1 MTDGRFKAGAS
12 GDNIIHNVT
21 IERGPVTGPGQTAG
35 RDCLEVQ
42 VLCELQHRDVPVN
55 DPVVAINDEVLVS
68 PDGRHA
74 QCLLCDAGLP
84 NNTQVIIPDSDLKI
98 AYLNNR

>member
-1 MTDGRFKAGAS
+1 MTDGRLALEET

-55 DPVVAINDEVLVS
+55 DIIVAFNDEVLVS

-74 QCLLCDAGLP
+74 QSHLGDAGLP
-84 NNTQVIIPDSDLKI
+84 HNTQVIIPDSDLKI
-98 AYLNNR
+98 AY

>member
-1 MTDGRFKAGAS
+1 M
-12 GDNIIHNVT
+12 
-21 IERGPVTGPGQTAG
+21 ERVPVTGPGQTAG

-55 DPVVAINDEVLVS
+55 DPVVANNDEVLVS

-74 QCLLCDAGLP
+74 QSLLGDAGFP
-84 NNTQVIIPDSDLKI
+84 HNTQVIIPDSDLKI
-98 AYLNNR
+98 AY

>member
-1 MTDGRFKAGAS
+1 MTDGRFKAGAT
-12 GDNIIHNVT
+12 GDNIIHNLT
-21 IERGPVTGPGQTAG
+21 IKRGPVTGPGQTAG

-74 QCLLCDAGLP
+74 QSLLGDAGFP
-84 NNTQVIIPDSDLKI
+84 HNTQVIIPDSDLKI
-98 AYLNNR
+98 AY